1 MTRKGQGYSVIASVL
16 LLLLLSMSS
25 RIECSNQVHA
35 LSRLYLSKRGVGSS
49 TMDTSHFKVVKDLK
63 PSSLPS
69 VSNHEKLRKRD
80 LIRRLPGQP
89 PVDFDQ
95 YGGYVTV
102 NESAGRSFFYYFVE
116 ASKSKDSSPLLLW
129 LNGGP
134 GCSSLAYGALQELGP
149 FRVHSDGKT
158 LFRNRYAW
166 NNAANVLFLESPAG
180 VGFSYTNT
188 TSDMEKHGDR
198 NTAADN
204 YIFLVKWLERFPA
217 YKGRDLYIAGESY
230 AGHYVPQLAHTI
242 LLHHRSF
249 LNLKGILIG
258 NAVINDETDLMGM
271 YDFFESHA
279 LISEDS
285 LATLKNSCDLKTES
299 ASVMT
304 EECAVVSDQIDMD
317 TYYLDIYNIYAP
329 LCLNSTLTRRPKRG
343 TTIREFDPCSDHY
356 VQAYLNRPEVQAAL
370 HANATKLPY
379 EWQPCSSVIKKWND
393 SPTTMIPLIKGLMGQ
408 GVRVWVFSGDMDGRI
423 PVTSTKYSLKKM
435 NLTAKTAWH
444 PWYLGGEVG
453 GYTEEYKEKLTFATV
468 RGAGHQVP
476 SFQPKRSL
484 SLFIHFLNDT
494 PLPDTSRY

>member
-1 MTRKGQGYSVIASVL
+1 MGERHACSVLAYVL
-16 LLLLLSMSS
+16 LLMSMSS
-25 RIECSNQVHA
+25 QVECSNQVHA
-35 LSRLYLSKRGVGSS
+35 LSRLYLSKRGIGSS
-49 TMDTSHFKVVKDLK
+49 VDTTHFKAVKNLK
-63 PSSLPS
+63 PSSSP
-69 VSNHEKLRKRD
+69 NFRD

-116 ASKSKDSSPLLLW
+116 ASSSIKDSSPLFIW
-129 LNGGP
+129 LNGDLVRKTVGP

-158 LFRNRYAW
+158 LFGNRYAW

-188 TSDMEKHGDR
+188 TSDLEKHGDR
-198 NTAADN
+198 NTASDN
-204 YIFLVKWLERFPA
+204 YLFLVKWLERFPEF
-217 YKGRDLYIAGESY
+217 KGRDLYIGGESY

-242 LLHHRSF
+242 LAHHPTSF

-285 LATLKNSCDLKTES
+285 LLQLKNNCDLKTES
-299 ASVMT
+299 ASVIT
-304 EECAVVSDQIDMD
+304 EECAVVSDQIDMN

-329 LCLNSTLTRRPKRG
+329 LCLNSTLTRSPKRG
-343 TTIREFDPCSDHY
+343 TTIRNFDPCSDNY
-356 VQAYLNRPEVQAAL
+356 VQAYLNRHEVQVAL
-370 HANATKLPY
+370 HANGTKLPY
-379 EWQPCSSVIKKWND
+379 EWMPCSSVIKN
-393 SPTTMIPLIKGLMGQ
+393 
-408 GVRVWVFSGDMDGRI
+408 GDMDGRI

-444 PWYLGGEVG
+444 PWYLDGEVG
-453 GYTEEYKEKLTFATV
+453 GYTEEYKGKLTFSTV

-484 SLFIHFLNDT
+484 SLFIHFINDT

>member
-1 MTRKGQGYSVIASVL
+1 MGKGHACSVL
-16 LLLLLSMSS
+16 AYALLLVYMSS
-25 RIECSNQVHA
+25 QIECSSQVHA
-35 LSRLYLSKRGVGSS
+35 LSRLYISKRGVGSS
-49 TMDTSHFKVVKDLK
+49 VDKSHFKAVKNLK
-63 PSSLPS
+63 PSSSPS
-69 VSNHEKLRKRD
+69 VVRQKELRKRD

-116 ASKSKDSSPLLLW
+116 ASPSIKDSSPLFIW

-188 TSDMEKHGDR
+188 TSDLEMHGDR
-198 NTAADN
+198 NTASDN
-204 YIFLVKWLERFPA
+204 YIFLVKWLERFPEF
-217 YKGRDLYIAGESY
+217 KGRDLYIGGESY

-242 LLHHRSF
+242 LAHHPKSF

-285 LATLKNSCDLKTES
+285 LLQLKNNCDLKTES
-299 ASVMT
+299 ASLMT
-304 EECAVVSDQIDMD
+304 EECAVVSDQIDMN

-343 TTIREFDPCSDHY
+343 TTIREFDPCSDNY
-356 VQAYLNRPEVQAAL
+356 VQAYLNKQEVQVAL
-370 HANATKLPY
+370 HANGTKLPY
-379 EWQPCSSVIKKWND
+379 EWMPCSSVIKKWND
-393 SPTTMIPLIKGLMGQ
+393 SPTTVIPLIKELMGK
-408 GVRVWVFSGDMDGRI
+408 GLRVWVFSGDMDGRI

-444 PWYLGGEVG
+444 PWYLDGEVG
-453 GYTEEYKEKLTFATV
+453 GYTEEYKGKLTFSTV

-484 SLFIHFLNDT
+484 SLFIHFINDT